1 MHAQRRS
8 GRMTAQT
15 WGAILVFSLPIL
27 IGILFWADGSGHVDS
42 IAYRQMI
49 EATWREGRIPPARM
63 EWYHPGQYLVA
74 APIFGLGEWLGLWSE
89 ALRVCSLLNF
99 LALGLAGWTVMRMVQ
114 VLYPERSGSLALF
127 AGLCTVTVPG
137 WLWHSQEALTD
148 VLGHALILTW
158 ACRLLIHECRA
169 RTLES
174 DGTRRGRVLTHF
186 SWAITGFI
194 ATYAIMIRVSSA
206 LFGLLFLYLW
216 IRALVATPTRRSRI
230 TKSSAL
236 IVGALIPIVGIFA
249 HLVIE
254 YGWTNFW
261 NIYFEFS
268 SDNVGMKVSFGRL
281 GEVWLERIQNGTGPV
296 LFWAGLVGAA
306 TLLVQMVR
314 PSARRIFSNRVP
326 LFYVCTLLTLPYF
339 IAVARNRAW
348 YEFRYLLPAMMLLSL
363 ATIAWASMA
372 DRFFGRWFPRILMA
386 GIIVSNLIYAGPW
399 LYAFGTRSPFLE
411 VAVKETMRI
420 AEPGSLL
427 LGHMSASHMRYRSR
441 GRFATMGVR
450 YDSSEGGIDFWNASW
465 SHARQT
471 LINASVNVRHAYCYN
486 EHGLDGFLQD
496 LAKRG
501 WKTEVV
507 FERGFEGLR
516 NAVDENLG
524 TMQLELALRPSQLE
538 IMRLL
543 PPPNLEAPVTLNVT
557 RGTVDPGQPGQEGLP
572 VYRLHV
578 ASPKNRGWHY
588 RLILAKKI
596 VKAGQI
602 LPGQIYLPFGTK
614 DPLVALSLS
623 AQAQSRAPL
632 NLLVGTLD
640 EQGSAEI
647 QFPSS
652 YSETI
657 HGAFVTALL
666 YGPRSNWVQAML
678 RSPTQR
684 IP

>member
-1 MHAQRRS
+1 MNAHDRTR
-8 GRMTAQT
+8 RMTAQT

-27 IGILFWADGSGHVDS
+27 IGILFWADGSGHGDS
-42 IAYRQMI
+42 IAYRSMI
-49 EATWREGRIPPARM
+49 EATWRDGRIPPARM
-63 EWYHPGQYLVA
+63 EWYHPGQYLLA

-89 ALRVCSLLNF
+89 PLRVCSLLNF

-114 VLYPERSGSLALF
+114 VLYPERSGALALF

-137 WLWHSQEALTD
+137 WLWHSQEAMTD

-158 ACRLLIHECRA
+158 ACRLLIYEGRA
-169 RTLES
+169 RTLDS

-186 SWAITGFI
+186 SWATTGFI

-268 SDNVGMKVSFGRL
+268 SDNVGMKASFGRL
-281 GEVWLERIQNGTGPV
+281 GEVWLDRIQNGTGPV

-306 TLLVQMVR
+306 ILLVHMVR
-314 PSARRIFSNRVP
+314 PSVHRIFSSRVS

-363 ATIAWASMA
+363 ATIAWAWMA
-372 DRFFGRWFPRILMA
+372 DRLLGRWFPRVLMA

-399 LYAFGTRSPFLE
+399 LYAFGTRTPFVE

-427 LGHMSASHMRYRSR
+427 LGHISAMHMRYRSH
-441 GRFATMGVR
+441 GRFAAMGVR
-450 YDSSEGGIDFWNASW
+450 DDSSEGGIDFWHASW
-465 SHARQT
+465 SYARQA
-471 LINASVNVRHAYCYN
+471 LINASVNGRHAYCYN
-486 EHGLDGFLQD
+486 EHGLVGFLQD
-496 LAKRG
+496 LEKRG
-501 WKTEVV
+501 WKKEVV

-516 NAVDENLG
+516 NAVDQDLG

-538 IMRLL
+538 ILRLL
-543 PPPNLEAPVTLNVT
+543 PPPNLEAPVTLKVES
-557 RGTVDPGQPGQEGLP
+557 RQIDPGLDGQGGRTA
-572 VYRLHV
+572 YRLKIVCPQH
-578 ASPKNRGWHY
+578 PRWHY
-588 RLILAKKI
+588 RLIFAQEILGEGH
-596 VKAGQI
+596 V
-602 LPGQIYLPFGTK
+602 LPGLVYLPFGAQ
-614 DPLVALSLS
+614 DPLVKASLS
-623 AQAQSRAPL
+623 AQSQSPKPM

-647 QFPSS
+647 QLPST
-652 YSETI
+652 YCETI

-666 YGPRSNWVQAML
+666 YGPGSHWPQAPL